1 MRRRLIVS
9 ALACALAGP
18 LTAEVTHL
26 STVVQKGRAFSV
38 PEIAVATGD
47 TIRFTNEDG
56 FLHQLFVH
64 SAAFSVDSAEQK
76 PGQDVDI
83 RFPVAGE
90 FHVLCAIH
98 PKMDL
103 SVEVR

>member
-1 MRRRLIVS
+1 MRRPLIIS
-9 ALACALAGP
+9 ALACALVGP
-18 LTAEVTHL
+18 LAAESTHL
-26 STVVQKGRAFSV
+26 FTVMQKGRAFSV
-38 PEIAVATGD
+38 PEIAVARGD
-47 TIRFTNEDG
+47 TVRFTNEDG

-64 SAAFSVDSAEQK
+64 SAAFNIDSAEQR
-76 PGQDVDI
+76 PGQDVDMQ
-83 RFPVAGE
+83 FPVAGE